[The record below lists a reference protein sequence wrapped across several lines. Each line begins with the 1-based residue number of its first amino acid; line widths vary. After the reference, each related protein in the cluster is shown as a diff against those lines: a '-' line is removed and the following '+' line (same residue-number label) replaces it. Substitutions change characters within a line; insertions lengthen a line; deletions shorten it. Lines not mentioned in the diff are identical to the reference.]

1 MRGSSIRRIR
11 CGILW
16 PAACSIQSMLY
27 LNSDLDDNICYFP
40 SEIFNIKRKVVMAD
54 QQGYGLLKGK
64 KGLIFGA
71 LDERSIA
78 WRIAL
83 ACQREG
89 AEFALSNAPVAL
101 RMGALDALAEETGAS
116 VIPCDVSKEDE
127 VQELMQKVKEEY
139 GKIDFI
145 LHAIGMS
152 PNVRKNKTY
161 QGLNYHWYKQTL
173 DISAIS
179 LHKVLHFAEEEGV
192 LNDGGS
198 VVALSYIGAQRIFS
212 KYSDMNDAKALLE
225 SIARNYGSRLADR
238 GIRVNTVS
246 QAPTKTSAGSGIKG
260 FDGMYTFAEKLAPM
274 GNPSADDCA
283 DYCVTLFS
291 DLTRKVT
298 MQNLYHD
305 GGFVT
310 AGINEDMINDLAT
323 LYADED

>member
-1 MRGSSIRRIR
+1 
-11 CGILW
+11 
-16 PAACSIQSMLY
+16 
-27 LNSDLDDNICYFP
+27 
-40 SEIFNIKRKVVMAD
+40 MAD
-54 QQGYGLLKGK
+54 QKGYGLLEGK

-83 ACQREG
+83 ACKREG
-89 AEFALSNAPVAL
+89 AEFSLSNAPVAL
-101 RMGALDALAEETGAS
+101 RFGDLDELAEQTGS
-116 VIPCDVSKEDE
+116 EVFPCDVTNEDE
-127 VQELMQKVKEEY
+127 IEDLMQNVKEQH
-139 GKIDFI
+139 GKIDFM

-152 PNVRKNKTY
+152 PNVRKKKKY
-161 QGLNYHWYKQTL
+161 KELNYQWMQQTM

-179 LHKVLHFAEEEGV
+179 LHKVIRYADEADILA
-192 LNDGGS
+192 DGGS
-198 VVALSYIGAQRIFS
+198 IVALTYIGAQRIFS
-212 KYSDMNDAKALLE
+212 KYGDMNDAKALLE

-246 QAPTKTSAGSGIKG
+246 QAPTKTSAGKGIKG
-260 FDGMYTFAEKLAPM
+260 FDGMYTFADKIAPM
-274 GNPSADDCA
+274 GNPTADECA

-310 AGINEDMINDLAT
+310 SGINEQMIQDLAEV
-323 LYADED
+323 YADEEDSED

>member
-1 MRGSSIRRIR
+1 MS
-11 CGILW
+11 
-16 PAACSIQSMLY
+16 
-27 LNSDLDDNICYFP
+27 
-40 SEIFNIKRKVVMAD
+40 D

-64 KGLIFGA
+64 KGIIFGA

-83 ACQREG
+83 ACKREG
-89 AEFALSNAPVAL
+89 ADFVLSNAPIAL
-101 RMGALDALAEETGAS
+101 RLGTLDALGEETAAPI
-116 VIPCDVSKEDE
+116 IPCDVSDEEDVE
-127 VQELMQKVKEEY
+127 KLMTRVKEEL
-139 GKIDFI
+139 GGVDFI

-152 PNVRKNKTY
+152 PNIRKKKEY
-161 QGLNYHWYKQTL
+161 KDLNYNWYNKTL

-179 LHKVLHFAEEEGV
+179 LHKVLHFAEKQDV

-198 VVALSYIGAQRIFS
+198 IVALSYIGAQRIFS

-260 FDGMYTFAEKLAPM
+260 FDSMYTFAEKIAPL
-274 GNPSADDCA
+274 GNPSADECA

-291 DLTRKVT
+291 DLTKKVT

-310 AGINEDMINDLAT
+310 SGISEEMIDGLLK
-323 LYADED
+323 LYADEE

>member
-1 MRGSSIRRIR
+1 
-11 CGILW
+11 
-16 PAACSIQSMLY
+16 
-27 LNSDLDDNICYFP
+27 
-40 SEIFNIKRKVVMAD
+40 MAD

-83 ACQREG
+83 ACDREG
-89 AEFALSNAPVAL
+89 ADFSLSNAPVAL
-101 RMGALDALAEETGAS
+101 RFGDLDDLAEQTGS
-116 VIPCDVSKEDE
+116 QIFPCDVSKEEE
-127 VQELMQKVKEEY
+127 VKELMEKVKEEH
-139 GKIDFI
+139 GGIDFM

-152 PNVRKNKTY
+152 PNVRKNKGY
-161 QGLNYHWYKQTL
+161 EELNYQWLQQTL
-173 DISAIS
+173 DISAVS
-179 LHKVLHFAEEEGV
+179 LHKVIRYADEVGV
-192 LNDGGS
+192 LNDGAS
-198 VVALSYIGAQRIFS
+198 IVALSYIGAQRIFS

-260 FDGMYTFAEKLAPM
+260 FDGMYTFAEKMAPL
-274 GNPSADDCA
+274 GNPTADECA

-310 AGINEDMINDLAT
+310 AGINEEMINDLAK
-323 LYADED
+323 LYADDDEE

>member
-1 MRGSSIRRIR
+1 
-11 CGILW
+11 
-16 PAACSIQSMLY
+16 
-27 LNSDLDDNICYFP
+27 
-40 SEIFNIKRKVVMAD
+40 MAD
-54 QQGYGLLKGK
+54 QKGYGLLEGK
-64 KGLIFGA
+64 KGIIFGA

-83 ACQREG
+83 ACKREG
-89 AEFALSNAPVAL
+89 ADFVLSNAPVAL
-101 RMGALDALAEETGAS
+101 RFGSLDALAEKTGS
-116 VIPCDVSKEDE
+116 EIIPCDVSKEE
-127 VQELMQKVKEEY
+127 YVEEFMQKVKDEF
-139 GKIDFI
+139 GSVDFI

-152 PNVRKNKTY
+152 PNIRKKKEY
-161 QGLNYHWYKQTL
+161 KSLNYNWFQQTL

-179 LHKVLHFAEEEGV
+179 LHKILHYADEMEV
-192 LNDGGS
+192 LNEGGS

-225 SIARNYGSRLADR
+225 SIARNYGSRLAEKN
-238 GIRVNTVS
+238 IRVNTIS

-260 FDGMYTFAEKLAPM
+260 FDGMYTFAEKLAPL
-274 GNPSADDCA
+274 GNPTADECA

-310 AGINEDMINDLAT
+310 AGVNEEMINGLAK
-323 LYADED
+323 LYGNEEDQE

>member
-1 MRGSSIRRIR
+1 
-11 CGILW
+11 
-16 PAACSIQSMLY
+16 
-27 LNSDLDDNICYFP
+27 
-40 SEIFNIKRKVVMAD
+40 MAD

-71 LDERSIA
+71 LDDRSIA

-83 ACQREG
+83 ACKREG
-89 AEFALSNAPVAL
+89 AEFSLSNAPVAL
-101 RMGALDALAEETGAS
+101 RFGDLDDLAEETGAE
-116 VIPCDVSKEDE
+116 VFPCDVTNEDE
-127 VQELMQKVKEEY
+127 IEELMQNVKEEH
-139 GKIDFI
+139 GQIDFM

-152 PNVRKNKTY
+152 PNVRKKKGY
-161 QGLNYHWYKQTL
+161 EELNYNWLQQTL
-173 DISAIS
+173 DISSVS
-179 LHKVLHFAEEEGV
+179 LHKVIRYADEADILA
-192 LNDGGS
+192 DGGS
-198 VVALSYIGAQRIFS
+198 IVALSYIGAQRIFS

-260 FDGMYTFAEKLAPM
+260 FDGMYTFADKLAPM
-274 GNPSADDCA
+274 GNPTADECA

-310 AGINEDMINDLAT
+310 AGINEEMINDLAEM
-323 LYADED
+323 YADDEGDE

>member
-1 MRGSSIRRIR
+1 M
-11 CGILW
+11 
-16 PAACSIQSMLY
+16 P
-27 LNSDLDDNICYFP
+27 
-40 SEIFNIKRKVVMAD
+40 EEK
-54 QQGYGLLKGK
+54 GYGLLKGK
-64 KGLIFGA
+64 KGIIFGA

-83 ACQREG
+83 ACKREG
-89 AEFALSNAPVAL
+89 ADFVLSNAPIAL
-101 RMGALDALAEETGAS
+101 RLGTLDALSEETNAP
-116 VIPCDVSKEDE
+116 VYPCDVSKEEE
-127 VQELMQKVKEEY
+127 VEELMNKTKEEL
-139 GKIDFI
+139 GGVDFI

-152 PNVRKNKTY
+152 PNIRKKKEYND
-161 QGLNYHWYKQTL
+161 LNYHWLNQTL

-179 LHKVLHFAEEEGV
+179 LHKILNYAEKTD
-192 LNDGGS
+192 LINDGAS

-225 SIARNYGSRLADR
+225 SIARNYGSRLAHR

-246 QAPTKTSAGSGIKG
+246 QAPTKTSAGTGIKG
-260 FDGMYTFAEKLAPM
+260 FDGMYTFADKIAPL
-274 GNPSADDCA
+274 GNPSADECA

-310 AGINEDMINDLAT
+310 SGISEEMIEGLLK
-323 LYADED
+323 LYADEE

>member
-1 MRGSSIRRIR
+1 M
-11 CGILW
+11 
-16 PAACSIQSMLY
+16 
-27 LNSDLDDNICYFP
+27 
-40 SEIFNIKRKVVMAD
+40 SE
-54 QQGYGLLKGK
+54 GYGLLKGK
-64 KGLIFGA
+64 KGIIFGA
-71 LDERSIA
+71 LDDRSIA

-83 ACQREG
+83 ACKREG
-89 AEFALSNAPVAL
+89 ADFVLSNAPVAL
-101 RMGALDALAEETGAS
+101 RLGTLDALGEETGAP
-116 VIPCDVSKEDE
+116 IIGCDVSKDDE
-127 VQELMQKVKEEY
+127 VASLMDQVNEHFPE
-139 GKIDFI
+139 GVDFI

-152 PNVRKNKTY
+152 PNVRKKKEYTE
-161 QGLNYHWYKQTL
+161 LNYHWMQQTL

-179 LHKVLHFAEEEGV
+179 LHRVLHHAEKADV

-246 QAPTKTSAGSGIKG
+246 QAPTKTSAGTGIKG
-260 FDGMYTFAEKLAPM
+260 FDGMYTFAEKIAPM
-274 GNPSADDCA
+274 GNPSADECA
-283 DYCVTLFS
+283 DYCLTLFS

-310 AGINEDMINDLAT
+310 AGISEEMIDDLAR
-323 LYADED
+323 LYSDEDSE

>member
-1 MRGSSIRRIR
+1 MS
-11 CGILW
+11 
-16 PAACSIQSMLY
+16 Q
-27 LNSDLDDNICYFP
+27 
-40 SEIFNIKRKVVMAD
+40 EK
-54 QQGYGLLKGK
+54 GYGLLKGK
-64 KGLIFGA
+64 KGIIFGA

-83 ACQREG
+83 ACKREG
-89 AEFALSNAPVAL
+89 ADFVLSNAPVAL
-101 RMGALDALAEETGAS
+101 RLGTLDALSKETNAKI
-116 VIPCDVSKEDE
+116 IPCDVSSEEEVEKLMKETKK
-127 VQELMQKVKEEY
+127 ELGGV
-139 GKIDFI
+139 DFI

-152 PNVRKNKTY
+152 PNVRKKKEY
-161 QGLNYHWYKQTL
+161 RDLNYQWLNQTL

-179 LHKVLHFAEEEGV
+179 LHKVLNYAEKTDV
-192 LNDGGS
+192 INDGAS
-198 VVALSYIGAQRIFS
+198 VIALSYIGAQRIFS

-260 FDGMYTFAEKLAPM
+260 FDSMYTFADKIAPL
-274 GNPSADDCA
+274 GNPTADECA

-310 AGINEDMINDLAT
+310 SGISEEMIDGLVK
-323 LYADED
+323 LYADEE